1 MRDGQTTNYYMLLEL
16 LPAATDADIKKAWHE
31 QLQVW
36 HPDRFNHS
44 PALHQKAEART
55 KLINQAYQTLSDPAL
70 RARYDATTQPVAA
83 HRSPPR
89 PSPASTSSSES
100 YASTPPRSQQTT
112 RSRQEA
118 RGPQSLIML
127 SRTGQPKTLV
137 PAITMLVDSH
147 EHLPYEFQGLVR
159 IAGTIRQTLPAGDYA
174 IAEAPEIFCVER
186 RRVEEFNTI
195 FSNPSDNRGPFLQE
209 LEPLLDYPHRFL
221 VIEGTLQYSKGSGR
235 LGQYHKN
242 GMMDFL
248 DALTA
253 RFGIKIIFSDSREE
267 AEERVA
273 NLAAIHY
280 AYHYAEQQGFGRCL
294 TENDL

>member
-1 MRDGQTTNYYMLLEL
+1 MGDKRTTNYYTVLEL
-16 LPAATDADIKKAWHE
+16 LPTATEAEIKKAWHE
-31 QLQVW
+31 QIQVW

-44 PALHQKAEART
+44 PTLHIKAGART
-55 KLINQAYQTLSDPAL
+55 QLINQAYQTLSDPIA
-70 RARYDATTQPVAA
+70 RARYDATTQPSTS
-83 HRSPPR
+83 HRPPPR
-89 PSPASTSSSES
+89 PAPASGPSPES
-100 YASTPPRSQQTT
+100 YASPPPRTQQTSW
-112 RSRQEA
+112 SRQHP
-118 RGPQSLIML
+118 RGPQSLMML
-127 SRTGQPKTLV
+127 SRQGQPKTMV

-147 EHLPYEFQGLVR
+147 EHLPYEFQHLVR

-195 FSNPSDNRGPFLQE
+195 FSNPSDNRSIFLQE

-221 VIEGTLQYSKGSGR
+221 VIEGTLQSIKGGGR

-253 RFGIKIIFSDSREE
+253 RYGIQTIYSDSREE

-273 NLAAIHY
+273 NLAALHY
-280 AYHYAEQQGFGRCL
+280 AYHFAEQQGLGRCL
-294 TENDL
+294 TENDV